1 MNNETLIANV
11 LANMTEGQEPALTTS
26 EESKAS
32 SSATAPNCNKPS
44 DDSLETEAE
53 KKRRCNKR
61 TKRVEHPL
69 ASVVQVV
76 NKPREYMNHS
86 YNDFSTV
93 PAEVTDTFPEK
104 IEDMTFAQK
113 VHHILSQDKFSKWV
127 SWLPHGRSFKVHVPA
142 VFEREVLLKYFGHKR
157 YSSFLR
163 QLNNH
168 GFKHITKGNDR
179 NSYYHECMLR
189 GMPHLCK
196 FMPEPRDA
204 RRLIPDPDNEPDFY
218 AITKNFPLPD
228 MKAAA
233 PVVNVMAA
241 AAVGLNPQIPSL
253 HNRHTS
259 DISWLMEQMPAAKRM
274 RHTMSE
280 LPPNLALQLQQQ
292 NQATTPGATQQMIL
306 TQIQAQLQAAAAAQQ
321 QQQQQQQQ
329 TAVNHAPVDPL
340 IGLRLAQNAG
350 GLNGNAFA
358 ALLAS
363 QQQQQQQQPQQQQ
376 QLHQRSPSS
385 LVAAGAPTGQSN
397 GIPDA
402 LAALLLGSQHFVP
415 NQS

>member
-11 LANMTEGQEPALTTS
+11 LANMTEGQEPALKTS
-26 EESKAS
+26 AESKTSNA
-32 SSATAPNCNKPS
+32 AAAPSNKLS
-44 DDSLETEAE
+44 DPAEETEAE

-104 IEDMTFAQK
+104 IEEMTFAQK
-113 VHHILSQDKFSKWV
+113 VHHILSQEKFSKWV

-233 PVVNVMAA
+233 PMVNVMAA
-241 AAVGLNPQIPSL
+241 SAVDLNSQVPSL

-292 NQATTPGATQQMIL
+292 NHATTAGATQQMIL
-306 TQIQAQLQAAAAAQQ
+306 TQIQAQLQAAAAAQKQ
-321 QQQQQQQQ
+321 QQQQA
-329 TAVNHAPVDPL
+329 AVNHAPVDPL

-363 QQQQQQQQPQQQQ
+363 QQQPQQPQQQ
-376 QLHQRSPSS
+376 HQRSPSS
-385 LVAAGAPTGQSN
+385 LIAAGAPIGQPN